1 MRDRTVIVTGA
12 NSGMG
17 LATTVELARLG
28 AHVIMACRSR
38 ERGEQALQEAQ
49 RQSGSDRLRLMQ
61 LDLGSLASVRAFAA
75 AFDEQHDT
83 LDALINNAGVVA
95 IKRQTTADGF
105 EAMMGVNHL
114 GHFLLTNLLLKP
126 LLRSPQGRIVTVSSG
141 AHKIGNIHFD
151 DPHLTKGYSVWKGYA
166 QSKLANILFTKE
178 LAERLKGTKA
188 TANSLHP
195 GAVGTNLGVDR
206 ATGFGSRIHAFAA
219 AVFPDP
225 GGGRPHDRLP
235 RFESGGKL
243 HQRRILLPQTDCA
256 GIGPGPRHGACPQA
270 MGLERARGWAVRRY
284 GGSALT
290 FIRAVFGRTRMSG
303 SPSGF
308 PLPERCSE

>member
-1 MRDRTVIVTGA
+1 MRDRTVIITGA

-17 LATTVELARLG
+17 LAATVELARLG

-206 ATGFGSRIHAFAA
+206 TTGFGRRIHTLL
-219 AVFPDP
+219 
-225 GGGRPHDRLP
+225 RPFFLTPEEGARTTVYLASSPEVSSISGQYFCLKRIAPVSARAQDMELARRLWAWSEQEVGLSGNTKP
-235 RFESGGKL
+235 R
-243 HQRRILLPQTDCA
+243 R
-256 GIGPGPRHGACPQA
+256 
-270 MGLERARGWAVRRY
+270 
-284 GGSALT
+284 
-290 FIRAVFGRTRMSG
+290 
-303 SPSGF
+303 
-308 PLPERCSE
+308 

>member
-17 LATTVELARLG
+17 LAATVELARLG
-28 AHVIMACRSR
+28 AYVIMACRSR

-95 IKRQTTADGF
+95 IKRQTTSDGF

-114 GHFLLTNLLLKP
+114 GHFLLTNLLLEP
-126 LLRSPQGRIVTVSSG
+126 LLRSSQGRIVTVSSG

-178 LAERLKGTKA
+178 LAERLKGTTV

-206 ATGFGSRIHAFAA
+206 ATGFGGKIHALL
-219 AVFPDP
+219 
-225 GGGRPHDRLP
+225 RPFFLTPEEGARTTVYLASSPEVSSISGEYFYRKRIAPVSARAQDMELASRLWAWSDQ
-235 RFESGGKL
+235 EVGLSGHTGA
-243 HQRRILLPQTDCA
+243 RR
-256 GIGPGPRHGACPQA
+256 
-270 MGLERARGWAVRRY
+270 
-284 GGSALT
+284 
-290 FIRAVFGRTRMSG
+290 
-303 SPSGF
+303 
-308 PLPERCSE
+308 

>member
-17 LATTVELARLG
+17 LAATVELAKLG

-83 LDALINNAGVVA
+83 VDALINNAGVVA
-95 IKRQTTADGF
+95 VKRQTTADGF

-114 GHFLLTNLLLKP
+114 GHFLLTNLLLEP
-126 LLRSPQGRIVTVSSG
+126 LLRSPQGRVVTVSSG

-195 GAVGTNLGVDR
+195 GAVGTHLGVDR
-206 ATGFGSRIHAFAA
+206 ATGFGGKIHALL
-219 AVFPDP
+219 
-225 GGGRPHDRLP
+225 RPFFLTPEEGARTTVYLASSPEVSSISGEYFYRKRIAPVSARAQDMELARRLWAWS
-235 RFESGGKL
+235 EQEVGLSGDTGA
-243 HQRRILLPQTDCA
+243 RR
-256 GIGPGPRHGACPQA
+256 
-270 MGLERARGWAVRRY
+270 
-284 GGSALT
+284 
-290 FIRAVFGRTRMSG
+290 
-303 SPSGF
+303 
-308 PLPERCSE
+308 